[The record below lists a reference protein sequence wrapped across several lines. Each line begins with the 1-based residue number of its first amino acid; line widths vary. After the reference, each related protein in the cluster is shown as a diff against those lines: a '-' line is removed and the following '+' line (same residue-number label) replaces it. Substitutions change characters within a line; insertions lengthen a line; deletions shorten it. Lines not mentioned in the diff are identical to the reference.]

1 MSAWRRVSSSE
12 HIHGI
17 PPIPDKHASAAAPA
31 LTAAD
36 PRLTSPSYLATAST
50 LLGTGSKPAA
60 ANGATAA
67 TIAHTP
73 DAIQHTSGATSAER
87 GTISPASGLVAA
99 AALASV
105 NFLHLTAHASGIC
118 TPTALHAAKQPATSN
133 ADNMDVSAVP
143 QQPIQQQHQHQ
154 LPHLNTQTSSTGFQN
169 SGLWPQQSIP
179 SQQPDSPIVN
189 TQGNP
194 FAPPRAYLL
203 DEDEEGQ
210 PKSDQVAQ
218 PASSNPNEISSSSGR
233 SEPASD
239 RFPSNS
245 FRPPQLESSH
255 NAQPVKGEDPW
266 QSLSFQSKSPYLL
279 PSSSSSAALSSWQQF
294 PESAVAS
301 SGAAASKSLESG
313 GIPGWHTFDA
323 SQAGPSQIQ
332 PQQQQPQDLH
342 ATCPTSGGPGVLQP
356 PQPWQQHANQHS
368 SRHADKNA
376 AAQSSHGIAHED
388 CDAASS
394 ILGSLS
400 RGQVLSQKAMIPRQS
415 SARY

>member
-1 MSAWRRVSSSE
+1 MPQQQHQHLQLQTQGSHPHLIWPQPLHSWGQAASQQQQMAPQLQQLPTHQMPSS
-12 HIHGI
+12 I
-17 PPIPDKHASAAAPA
+17 PVVQHQPSGVPYLQHQASLPQQHW
-31 LTAAD
+31 L
-36 PRLTSPSYLATAST
+36 AST
-50 LLGTGSKPAA
+50 SCTSLPMPQAYAHPQLYMQQNSLQPPMLTTGTSLP
-60 ANGATAA
+60 
-67 TIAHTP
+67 
-73 DAIQHTSGATSAER
+73 
-87 GTISPASGLVAA
+87 
-99 AALASV
+99 
-105 NFLHLTAHASGIC
+105 F
-118 TPTALHAAKQPATSN
+118 
-133 ADNMDVSAVP
+133 P